1 MFADADGRPL
11 EYTHGIETIYKGET
25 VALLL
30 VLFIA
35 FFVVVFLFLLP
46 ILFSLQAVG
55 SLFVYPKQL
64 LAIFGNKILR
74 RNHALE
80 HATIV
85 VMMEREPGRRLNG
98 FSTDDGFFVQGVR
111 SLNEVESAARE
122 AIRRLQN
129 GEKGLAVHRNC
140 GTTIVAANLLAA
152 VFFLAAL
159 GIGWLYLHWPLYLLI
174 LGSVALAF
182 ALRVPLSL
190 LLQRFV
196 TTDADLS
203 NAEVGWVEPAN
214 PGDLKNGIFG
224 LLLAATTVRVR
235 VFHTDPD
242 AVEIIRDDGAIVR

>member
-1 MFADADGRPL
+1 
-11 EYTHGIETIYKGET
+11 
-25 VALLL
+25 VALLV

-35 FFVVVFLFLLP
+35 FFVIAFLFLLP

-55 SLFVYPKQL
+55 SLFVYPRQL
-64 LAIFGNKILR
+64 KAIFGNRILR

-111 SLNEVESAARE
+111 SIAEVESAARE

-129 GEKGLAVHRNC
+129 GEKGLAIHRNC

-152 VFFLAAL
+152 ILFLLAL
-159 GIGWLYLHWPLYLLI
+159 GLGLYLGGNIYLMI
-174 LGSVALAF
+174 LGSVVLAF
-182 ALRVPLSL
+182 ALRIPLSL
-190 LLQRFV
+190 ILQRFV
-196 TTDADLS
+196 TTDADLK
-203 NAEVGWVEPAN
+203 NAEVGWVEPAQ
-214 PGDLKNGIFG
+214 PGDLKSGIFG
-224 LLLAATTVRVR
+224 LLLAASTVRVR

-242 AVEIIRDDGAIVR
+242 AVEIFRDDGAIVR

>member
-1 MFADADGRPL
+1 
-11 EYTHGIETIYKGET
+11 

-46 ILFSLQAVG
+46 IVFSLQAVG
-55 SLFVYPKQL
+55 SLFVYPRQL
-64 LAIFGNKILR
+64 RAIFGNRILR

-85 VMMEREPGRRLNG
+85 VMMEREPGRKLNG

-111 SLNEVESAARE
+111 SIAEVESAARE
-122 AIRRLQN
+122 AMRRLQN
-129 GEKGLAVHRNC
+129 GEKGLAIHRNC

-152 VFFLAAL
+152 IFFLVAL
-159 GIGWLYLHWPLYLLI
+159 GLGFLYLDSSSDLYLMI
-174 LGSVALAF
+174 LGSVVLAV

-190 LLQRFV
+190 ILQRFV
-196 TTDADLS
+196 TTDADLK
-203 NAEVGWVEPAN
+203 NAEVGWVEPAQ
-214 PGDLKNGIFG
+214 PGDLRSGIFG
-224 LLLAATTVRVR
+224 LLLAASTVQVR

-242 AVEIIRDDGAIVR
+242 AVEIFRDDGAIVR

>member
-1 MFADADGRPL
+1 M
-11 EYTHGIETIYKGET
+11 
-25 VALLL
+25 ALVL
-30 VLFIA
+30 VLFVA
-35 FFVVVFLFLLP
+35 FFVVLFLFLLP

-64 LAIFGNKILR
+64 RAVLGNKILR

-85 VMMEREPGRRLNG
+85 VMTEREPGRKLSG
-98 FSTDDGFFVQGVR
+98 FSTDEGFFVQGVR
-111 SLNEVESAARE
+111 SMEEVDSAARD
-122 AIRRLQN
+122 ALRRLRRGQRR
-129 GEKGLAVHRNC
+129 LAIHRNC

-159 GIGWLYLHWPLYLLI
+159 GVGIYMDWPPYLLI
-174 LGSVALAF
+174 VGSVALALL
-182 ALRVPLSL
+182 LRVPLSL

-214 PGDLKNGIFG
+214 PQDLRGGVFG
-224 LLLAATTVRVR
+224 LLLAASTVRVR

-242 AVEIIRDDGAIVR
+242 AVEILRDDGAVVR

>member
-1 MFADADGRPL
+1 
-11 EYTHGIETIYKGET
+11 

-35 FFVVVFLFLLP
+35 FFVVMFLFLLP

-64 LAIFGNKILR
+64 RAIFGNKILR

-111 SLNEVESAARE
+111 SISEVESAARE
-122 AIRRLQN
+122 AMRRLQN
-129 GEKGLAVHRNC
+129 GEKRLALHRNC

-152 VFFLAAL
+152 IFFLVAL
-159 GIGWLYLHWPLYLLI
+159 GFILYLGVGYLYLMI
-174 LGSVALAF
+174 LGSVVLAF
-182 ALRVPLSL
+182 ALRIPLSL

-196 TTDADLS
+196 TTDADLK
-203 NAEVGWVEPAN
+203 NAEVGWVEPAQ
-214 PGDLKNGIFG
+214 PGDLKSGIFG
-224 LLLAATTVRVR
+224 LLLAASTVRVR

-242 AVEIIRDDGAIVR
+242 AVEIFRDDGAIVR

>member
-1 MFADADGRPL
+1 
-11 EYTHGIETIYKGET
+11 
-25 VALLL
+25 L

-35 FFVVVFLFLLP
+35 FFVIVFLFLLP

-64 LAIFGNKILR
+64 RSIFGNKILR

-111 SLNEVESAARE
+111 SISEVESAARE
-122 AIRRLQN
+122 ATRRLQN
-129 GEKGLAVHRNC
+129 GEKRLAIHRNC

-152 VFFLAAL
+152 IFFLVAL
-159 GIGWLYLHWPLYLLI
+159 GLVLYLGGSYLYLMI
-174 LGSVALAF
+174 LGSVVLAF
-182 ALRVPLSL
+182 ALRIPLSL

-196 TTDADLS
+196 TTDADLK
-203 NAEVGWVEPAN
+203 NAEVGWVEPAQ
-214 PGDLKNGIFG
+214 PGDLKSGIFG
-224 LLLAATTVRVR
+224 LLLAASTVRVR

-242 AVEIIRDDGAIVR
+242 AVEIFRDDGAIVR

>member
-1 MFADADGRPL
+1 M
-11 EYTHGIETIYKGET
+11 
-25 VALLL
+25 ALLL

-55 SLFVYPKQL
+55 SLFVYPRQL
-64 LAIFGNKILR
+64 RAIFGNRILR

-85 VMMEREPGRRLNG
+85 VMMQREPGRRLNG

-111 SLNEVESAARE
+111 SIAEVESAARE
-122 AIRRLQN
+122 AVRRLQN
-129 GEKGLAVHRNC
+129 GEKGLAIHRNC

-152 VFFLAAL
+152 IFFLVAIGL
-159 GIGWLYLHWPLYLLI
+159 GFLYLGWNPYLLI
-174 LGSVALAF
+174 LGSVIFAV

-190 LLQRFV
+190 ILQRFV
-196 TTDADLS
+196 TTDADLK
-203 NAEVGWVEPAN
+203 NAEVGWVEPAQ
-214 PGDLKNGIFG
+214 PGDLRSGIFG
-224 LLLAATTVRVR
+224 LLLAASTVQVR

-242 AVEIIRDDGAIVR
+242 AVEIFRDDGAIVR

>member
-1 MFADADGRPL
+1 M
-11 EYTHGIETIYKGET
+11 
-25 VALLL
+25 ALLF
-30 VLFIA
+30 VLFMA

-64 LAIFGNKILR
+64 RAIFGNKILR

-85 VMMEREPGRRLNG
+85 VMMEREPGRKLNG

-111 SLNEVESAARE
+111 SISEVESAARE
-122 AIRRLQN
+122 ALRRLKS
-129 GEKGLAVHRNC
+129 GEKRLAIHRNC

-152 VFFLAAL
+152 IFFLVAL
-159 GIGWLYLHWPLYLLI
+159 GLGFLYLDMGIDLYLMI
-174 LGSVALAF
+174 LGSVVLAF
-182 ALRVPLSL
+182 ALRIPLSL

-196 TTDADLS
+196 TTDSDLT
-203 NAEVGWVEPAN
+203 NAEVGWVEPAQ
-214 PGDLKNGIFG
+214 PGDLKSGIFG
-224 LLLAATTVRVR
+224 LLLAASTVRVR

-242 AVEIIRDDGAIVR
+242 AVEIFRDDGAIVR

>member
-1 MFADADGRPL
+1 
-11 EYTHGIETIYKGET
+11 

-64 LAIFGNKILR
+64 RSIFGNKILR

-80 HATIV
+80 HATIA
-85 VMMEREPGRRLNG
+85 VMMEREPGRKLNG

-111 SLNEVESAARE
+111 SLAEVERAARE
-122 AIRRLQN
+122 AIGRLQN
-129 GEKGLAVHRNC
+129 GEKGLAIHRNC

-152 VFFLAAL
+152 IFFLTAL
-159 GIGWLYLHWPLYLLI
+159 GIGLYLGWPVYLLI
-174 LGSVALAF
+174 LGGVVLAF

-190 LLQRFV
+190 VLQRFV
-196 TTDADLS
+196 TTDADLQ

-214 PGDLKNGIFG
+214 PADLKNGIFG
-224 LLLAATTVRVR
+224 LLLAASTVRVR

>member
-1 MFADADGRPL
+1 M
-11 EYTHGIETIYKGET
+11 
-25 VALLL
+25 ALVL
-30 VLFIA
+30 VLFVA
-35 FFVVVFLFLLP
+35 FFVVLFLFLLP

-64 LAIFGNKILR
+64 KAVLGNRMLR

-111 SLNEVESAARE
+111 SMEEVDSAARE
-122 AIRRLQN
+122 ALRRLKRGQ
-129 GEKGLAVHRNC
+129 KRLAIHRNC

-159 GIGWLYLHWPLYLLI
+159 GFGIYMGGWPLYLLI
-174 LGSVALAF
+174 VGSVALALL
-182 ALRVPLSL
+182 LRVPLSL
-190 LLQRFV
+190 VLQRFV
-196 TTDADLS
+196 TTDSDLS
-203 NAEVGWVEPAN
+203 NVEVGWVEPAN
-214 PGDLKNGIFG
+214 PQDLRGGVFG
-224 LLLAATTVRVR
+224 MLLAASTVRVR

-242 AVEIIRDDGAIVR
+242 AVEILRDDGAVVR

>member
-1 MFADADGRPL
+1 
-11 EYTHGIETIYKGET
+11 

-30 VLFIA
+30 VLFVA
-35 FFVVVFLFLLP
+35 LFVVMFLFLLP

-55 SLFVYPKQL
+55 SLFLYPRQL
-64 LAIFGNKILR
+64 RAILGNKMLR

-85 VMMEREPGRRLNG
+85 VMMEREPGRKLNG

-111 SLNEVESAARE
+111 SIAEVESAARE
-122 AIRRLQN
+122 ALRRLRG

-152 VFFLAAL
+152 IFFLGAL
-159 GIGWLYLHWPLYLLI
+159 GLGFVLGGQWLYLLI
-174 LGSVALAF
+174 VGGLVLAF

-196 TTDADLS
+196 TTDADLT

-214 PGDLKNGIFG
+214 PTDLRAGVLGI
-224 LLLAATTVRVR
+224 LLAASSVRVR

-242 AVEIIRDDGAIVR
+242 AVEILRDDGAVVR

>member
-1 MFADADGRPL
+1 
-11 EYTHGIETIYKGET
+11 
-25 VALLL
+25 VAPLLL

-64 LAIFGNKILR
+64 RAIFGNKILR

-80 HATIV
+80 HATIM
-85 VMMEREPGRRLNG
+85 VMMEREPGRKLNG

-111 SLNEVESAARE
+111 SISEVESAARE
-122 AIRRLQN
+122 AMHRLQS
-129 GEKGLAVHRNC
+129 GEKRLAIHRNC

-152 VFFLAAL
+152 IFFLLTL
-159 GIGWLYLHWPLYLLI
+159 GLVLYLGVGNLYLMI
-174 LGSVALAF
+174 LGSVVLAF
-182 ALRVPLSL
+182 ALRIPLSL

-196 TTDADLS
+196 TTDADLA
-203 NAEVGWVEPAN
+203 NAEVGWVEPAQ
-214 PGDLKNGIFG
+214 PGDLKSGIFG
-224 LLLAATTVRVR
+224 LLLAASTVRVR

-242 AVEIIRDDGAIVR
+242 AVEIFRDDGAIVR